1 MIRTYFFAALVAASS
16 CRAQEHDVWSNDP
29 TAKNYQAPQMP
40 RAKVLLEDAFGG
52 KHVVEVEV
60 AATGPL
66 RQRGMMW
73 RTELAE
79 GKGMLF
85 LFNADQ
91 LHSFWMQN
99 TLIPLDII
107 FLAADGT
114 VVGVVENAQ
123 PRTTTSRSIGS
134 PSRNVLEVPGGWS
147 RKISLKMGSKAE
159 LVGTG
164 AIPIED

>member
-1 MIRTYFFAALVAASS
+1 MIRAYFFAALVAASS
-16 CRAQEHDVWSNDP
+16 CRAQEQDVWSNDP
-29 TAKNYQAPQMP
+29 TSKSYRAPELP
-40 RAKVLLEDAFGG
+40 RAKVILEDAFGA

-60 AATGPL
+60 AATDAL

-73 RTELAE
+73 RTALAE

-85 LFNADQ
+85 LFDEDQ

-114 VVGVVENAQ
+114 VLGVVENAQ

-147 RKISLKMGSKAE
+147 RKISLKIGSKAE

-164 AIPIED
+164 SIPIED